1 MIFKLEKNCKKRK
14 THGKSTSKTSKLK
27 KPEAKSMGKKGT
39 SKRERTGEKM
49 DLSVRISFCIY
60 FAFSICPFCDFI
72 VHFFPG
78 KMINFIMLHGYMMSF
93 EVVGK
98 NMSFY

>member
-39 SKRERTGEKM
+39 SKRETNETSK
-49 DLSVRISFCIY
+49 SKT
-60 FAFSICPFCDFI
+60 
-72 VHFFPG
+72 FPT
-78 KMINFIMLHGYMMSF
+78 
-93 EVVGK
+93 
-98 NMSFY
+98 

>member
-39 SKRERTGEKM
+39 SKRESTGEKL
-49 DLSVRISFCIY
+49 DLSIRISFCIY
-60 FAFSICPFCDFI
+60 FAFSICFFFWGGAFC
-72 VHFFPG
+72 
-78 KMINFIMLHGYMMSF
+78 L
-93 EVVGK
+93 K
-98 NMSFY
+98 NSREKQNKRKSKKQIEKAK